1 VPNLPLMANL
11 IDLERTRKHLAL
23 ALEVVHHDRWVFGG
37 LRDGRLRVIGDSETV
52 KEPPVQPI
60 FMQLSHLSRR
70 CLFERHP
77 IAVSSVV
84 DPIGY
89 DDWERDWPALI
100 YVPIGIP
107 KTRPVGLLI
116 VGCAKE
122 YWYTQDE
129 IDYVAAL
136 GVTLT
141 AAVSALTGPLGRLS
155 VEERHAAQ
163 LIAEG
168 LSDAEVARALSIDAN
183 KAHALASAV
192 LSKLSLASRFDLRE
206 LFPYHSRIRPH
217 LM

>member
-1 VPNLPLMANL
+1 MGNL
-11 IDLERTRKHLAL
+11 IDLDKTRKHLAL

-37 LRDGRLRVIGDSETV
+37 LRDGRLRVIGDSET
-52 KEPPVQPI
+52 EREAPVQPI
-60 FMQLSHLSRR
+60 FMELSHLSRR

-77 IAVSSVV
+77 IAVSSVI

-100 YVPIGIP
+100 YVPIGVP
-107 KTRPVGLLI
+107 KMRPVGLLI
-116 VGCAKE
+116 VGCSKE
-122 YWYTQDE
+122 HWYTQDE

-141 AAVSALTGPLGRLS
+141 ASVSSITGPLGRLS
-155 VEERHAAQ
+155 VEERHVAQ

-168 LSDAEVARALSIDAN
+168 LSDAEVA
-183 KAHALASAV
+183 KALAVKADTAGVLAEAV
-192 LSKLSLASRFDLRE
+192 LRKLSLRSRFDLRE

-217 LM
+217 LL

>member
-1 VPNLPLMANL
+1 MANL
-11 IDLERTRKHLAL
+11 IHLEQTRRHLAL
-23 ALEVVHHDRWVFGG
+23 ALEAVHHDRWVFGG
-37 LRDGRLRVIGDSETV
+37 LRDGRLRIIGDSET
-52 KEPPVQPI
+52 EREAPVQPI
-60 FMQLSHLSRR
+60 FMELSHLSRR

-100 YVPIGIP
+100 YVPIGVP

-116 VGCAKE
+116 VGCSKE
-122 YWYTQDE
+122 HWYTQDE

-141 AAVSALTGPLGRLS
+141 AAVSAVTGLLGRLS
-155 VEERHAAQ
+155 VEERHVAQ

-168 LSDAEVARALSIDAN
+168 FSDLEVAKALAVQADQARALADD
-183 KAHALASAV
+183 V
-192 LSKLSLASRFDLRE
+192 LRKLSLRSRFELRE

-217 LM
+217 LL

>member
-1 VPNLPLMANL
+1 MANL
-11 IDLERTRKHLAL
+11 IDVDKTRKHLAL

-37 LRDGRLRVIGDSETV
+37 LRDGRLRVIGESET
-52 KEPPVQPI
+52 EREAPVQPLY
-60 FMQLSHLSRR
+60 MELSHLSRR

-116 VGCAKE
+116 VGCSKE
-122 YWYTQDE
+122 HWYTQDE

-141 AAVSALTGPLGRLS
+141 ASVSSVTGPLGRLS
-155 VEERHAAQ
+155 VEERQVAQ
-163 LIAEG
+163 LLAEG
-168 LSDAEVARALSIDAN
+168 LSDIEVA
-183 KAHALASAV
+183 KALALQTDAASTLADAV
-192 LSKLSLASRFDLRE
+192 LRKLSLGSRFDLRE

-217 LM
+217 LL

>member
-1 VPNLPLMANL
+1 MANL
-11 IDLERTRKHLAL
+11 IDLAKTRKHLAL
-23 ALEVVHHDRWVFGG
+23 ALDVVHHDRWVFGG
-37 LRDGRLRVIGDSETV
+37 LRDGRLRVMGDSETA
-52 KEPPVQPI
+52 KEPPVQPL

-100 YVPIGIP
+100 YVPIGVP

-122 YWYTQDE
+122 HWYTQDE

-141 AAVSALTGPLGRLS
+141 ANVSAVTGPLGRLNE
-155 VEERHAAQ
+155 EERHAAQ

-168 LSDAEVARALSIDAN
+168 LSDSEVARALAIDDDT
-183 KAHALASAV
+183 AHKLADAALR
-192 LSKLSLASRFDLRE
+192 KLSLRSRFDLRE
-206 LFPYHSRIRPH
+206 LFPYQSRIRPH
-217 LM
+217 LV

>member
-1 VPNLPLMANL
+1 MANL
-11 IDLERTRKHLAL
+11 LDVERTRKHLAL

-37 LRDGRLRVIGDSETV
+37 LRDGRLRVIGDSETH
-52 KEPPVQPI
+52 KDPPIQPL

-116 VGCAKE
+116 VGCGKE
-122 YWYTQDE
+122 HWYTQDE

-141 AAVSALTGPLGRLS
+141 AAVSAVTGPLGRLS
-155 VEERHAAQ
+155 VQERHAAQ

-168 LSDAEVARALSIDAN
+168 LSDAEMARALAVDGDA
-183 KAHALASAV
+183 AHALADAV
-192 LSKLSLASRFDLRE
+192 LRKLSLRSRFEVRE
-206 LFPYHSRIRPH
+206 LFPYQSRIRPQ
-217 LM
+217 LT

>member
-1 VPNLPLMANL
+1 MANL
-11 IDLERTRKHLAL
+11 IDLEKTRKHLAL
-23 ALEVVHHDRWVFGG
+23 ALEVVRHARWVFGG
-37 LRDGRLRVIGDSETV
+37 LRDGRLRVIGDSETE

-84 DPIGY
+84 DPVGY

-100 YVPIGIP
+100 YVPIGVP

-116 VGCAKE
+116 VGCSKE
-122 YWYTQDE
+122 HWYTQDE

-141 AAVSALTGPLGRLS
+141 ASVSSLTGPLGRLN
-155 VEERHAAQ
+155 VDERHAAQ

-168 LSDAEVARALSIDAN
+168 LSDSEVAQ
-183 KAHALASAV
+183 ALAIEPDAAHQLADAV
-192 LSKLSLASRFDLRE
+192 LRKLSLRSRFDLRD
-206 LFPYHSRIRPH
+206 LFPYHTRIRPH
-217 LM
+217 LV